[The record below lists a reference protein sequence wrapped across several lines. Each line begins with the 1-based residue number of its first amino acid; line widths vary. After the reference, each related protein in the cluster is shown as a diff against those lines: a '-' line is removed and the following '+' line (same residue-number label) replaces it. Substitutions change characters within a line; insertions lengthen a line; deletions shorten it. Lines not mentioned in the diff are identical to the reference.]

1 MNNIIFFAYGI
12 SNYAGSRSLY
22 GIDINVC
29 GGKLVKNSFAR
40 CWVPFRDFHL
50 FSCPFI
56 YTYRTAVSE
65 VSKVRPISAYQ

>member
-1 MNNIIFFAYGI
+1 MMAGQILFSPDKPRFWPVKQMNNIIFFAYGI

-40 CWVPFRDFHL
+40 C
-50 FSCPFI
+50 
-56 YTYRTAVSE
+56 
-65 VSKVRPISAYQ
+65 